1 MSMAWIAGANGT
13 GSSASI
19 TLSSIPQTYTHLQLR
34 GIVRSAGVGSQIY
47 TRFNNDGGS
56 NYSTHYL
63 YGDGSGVA
71 AGSGGSP
78 TTVNFFGSMPASTDL
93 ANAYASFVIDILDYT
108 NTNKYTTTK
117 NISGLDVNGSGGF
130 AFFSSSVW
138 MNTAAVTSLTFV
150 ANASFTTAT
159 RIDLYG
165 IATSQITGA

>member
-34 GIVRSAGVGSQIY
+34 GIVRSAGVSSQIY
-47 TRFNNDGGS
+47 TRFNNDGAS
-56 NYSTHYL
+56 NYATHYF
-63 YGDGSGVA
+63 YGDGSGSSA
-71 AGSGGSP
+71 ATGGAP
-78 TTVNFFGSMPASTDL
+78 TTVNFFGSMPASTDT
-93 ANAYASFVIDILDYT
+93 ANAYASFIIDILDYT
-108 NTNKYTTTK
+108 NTNKNKTTR
-117 NISGLDVNGSGGF
+117 NIYGFDLNGSGQVW
-130 AFFSSSVW
+130 FSSSVW